1 VHNFNWMRCLIVCD
15 NGNSFAMTARAWSD
29 SLVAFGIYVQIIQ
42 TEEPMSRRSE
52 SDRLD
57 AMLVMSKIL
66 ESRQRIV
73 FAVVPTDIVGSMALA
88 ADAMGMVSAGWAW
101 ISDALCSRVDV
112 SGNTPQARLSS

>member
-1 VHNFNWMRCLIVCD
+1 
-15 NGNSFAMTARAWSD
+15 
-29 SLVAFGIYVQIIQ
+29 
-42 TEEPMSRRSE
+42 MSRRSE

-88 ADAMGMVSAGWAW
+88 ADATGMVSAGWAW

-112 SGNTPQARLSS
+112 GGNTPQARLSS